1 MILETQRRFRREKH
15 NVFTKEINDIPLIS
29 NDDKIMRLIDSIET
43 YPYGTSKYLVSEKEE
58 FKYNDIMQYTTKMI
72 NFNYSTKE
80 NIKEHNPN

>member
-15 NVFTKEINDIPLIS
+15 NVFTKEINDIALIS

-43 YPYGTSKYLVSEKEE
+43 YPYGMSKYLVSEKEE